1 MSIDYSHT
9 NILYELQSFVKDL
22 VKICSNCNAMYMWNT
37 FVGGGGVNIFE
48 IVDAY
53 YLGNYDIHSLYI
65 IYGKK
70 STKFNPNMPLR
81 KLTVHENG
89 YQK

>member
-1 MSIDYSHT
+1 MFK
-9 NILYELQSFVKDL
+9 LQCNVH
-22 VKICSNCNAMYMWNT
+22 VEHICW
-37 FVGGGGVNIFE
+37 VGGGVNIFE
-48 IVDAY
+48 VVDAY

>member
-1 MSIDYSHT
+1 MFK
-9 NILYELQSFVKDL
+9 LQCNVH
-22 VKICSNCNAMYMWNT
+22 VEHICW
-37 FVGGGGVNIFE
+37 GGGVNIFE
-48 IVDAY
+48 VVDAY